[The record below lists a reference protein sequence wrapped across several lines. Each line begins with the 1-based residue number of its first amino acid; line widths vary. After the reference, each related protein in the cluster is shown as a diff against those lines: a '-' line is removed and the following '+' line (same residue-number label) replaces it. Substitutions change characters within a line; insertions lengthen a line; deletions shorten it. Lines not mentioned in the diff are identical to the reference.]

1 MGFKILHTSDWHL
14 GARLMSK
21 ERDEEQKMFLD
32 FLIETVQENCID
44 LLIVAGDIFDNGM
57 PSNSARKMYYS
68 FLTRLLHTCCKHVVI
83 IGGNHDSPAM
93 LEAPKEVLSI
103 LNVHVVGSVASDE
116 EGQIDYDN
124 EIIEIKNEADKLQA
138 VIAAVPYIRDRDI
151 MKAVAGQEYS
161 DRIEAM
167 RNGMKEHYSIMAQKI
182 KKYSDVPCIATG
194 HLFAQNTILSDN
206 ASRQE
211 GENDIHIGNLVQ
223 IDMSAFYQQFSYLAL
238 GHIHK
243 PQILGG
249 KPNVRYS
256 GSPIKMSFSEI
267 NDRKILLLVEFD
279 GFQMESVTEIEIPAF
294 RTIQKFKGNLENVT
308 KMIENFENKQGLN
321 AWGEIVFTD
330 YLASSEVDLI
340 KELALEKDLEIL
352 KYSIQF
358 KKRVDGEDDSRENE
372 AKTLSEL
379 SEMDIFKMRCK
390 AENLEESEI
399 EELVNSFNE
408 LKSWILEVDLK

>member
-21 ERDEEQKMFLD
+21 EREEEQKLFLD
-32 FLIETVQENCID
+32 FLIETVQKNSID

-68 FLTRLLHTCCKHVVI
+68 FLTRLIYTCCKHVVI

-103 LNVHVVGSVASDE
+103 LNVHVVGSVMSDE

-124 EIIEIKNEADKLQA
+124 EVIEIKNDADKLQA
-138 VIAAVPYIRDRDI
+138 VIAAVPYLRDRDI

-167 RNGMKEHYSIMAQKI
+167 RNGMKEHYSMMAQKM
-182 KKYSDVPCIATG
+182 KNYSDVPCIATG

-206 ASRQE
+206 AARQE

-267 NDRKILLLVEFD
+267 NDRKIVLLVEFD
-279 GFQMESVTEIEIPAF
+279 GFQMESATEIEIPAF
-294 RTIQKFKGNLENVT
+294 RTLQRFKGDLEKVT
-308 KMIENFENKQGLN
+308 EIVENFENKQTLN
-321 AWGEIVFTD
+321 AWGEIIFTD
-330 YLASSEVDLI
+330 YPASSEIDLI

-352 KYSIQF
+352 KYSIQV
-358 KKRVDGEDDSRENE
+358 KKRVDGEDDSNENE
-372 AKTLSEL
+372 AKSLSEL

-390 AENLEESEI
+390 AENLDESEI

-408 LKSWILEVDLK
+408 LRSWILEVDLK

>member
-138 VIAAVPYIRDRDI
+138 VIAAVPYLRDRDI

-308 KMIENFENKQGLN
+308 KMMENFENKQGLN

>member
-14 GARLMSK
+14 GARLISK
-21 ERDEEQKMFLD
+21 ERDEEQKIFLD
-32 FLIETVQENCID
+32 FLIEIVQKNRID

-57 PSNSARKMYYS
+57 PSNSARKLYYS

-93 LEAPKEVLSI
+93 LEAPKEVLNI
-103 LNVHVVGSVASDE
+103 LNVHVVGSAVSDE
-116 EGQIDYDN
+116 EGQIVYEN
-124 EIIEIKNEADKLQA
+124 EIIEIKNDTGTLQA
-138 VIAAVPYIRDRDI
+138 VIAAVPYLRDRDI

-167 RNGMKEHYSIMAQKI
+167 RSGMKEHYLIMAEKI
-182 KKYSDVPCIATG
+182 KNYLDVPCIATG

-206 ASRQE
+206 AIRQE

-223 IDMSAFYQQFSYLAL
+223 IDMSDFYQQFSYLAL

-243 PQILGG
+243 PQVLGG
-249 KPNVRYS
+249 KSNVRYS

-267 NDRKILLLVEFD
+267 NDRKILLLVDFN
-279 GFQMESVTEIEIPAF
+279 GFQMESVAEIEIPAF
-294 RTIQKFKGNLENVT
+294 RTIQRFKGNLEKVT
-308 KMIENFENKQGLN
+308 EMIENFDNNHNLN
-321 AWGEIVFTD
+321 AWGEIIFTD
-330 YLASSEVDLI
+330 CPASSEIDIV
-340 KELALEKDLEIL
+340 KELALERDLEIL
-352 KYSIQF
+352 KYSIQV
-358 KKRVDGEDDSRENE
+358 KKRTDGEDDSSENE

-399 EELVNSFNE
+399 EDLVNSFNE

>member
-21 ERDEEQKMFLD
+21 EREEEQKIFLD
-32 FLIETVQENCID
+32 FLIEIVQKNRID

-57 PSNSARKMYYS
+57 PSNSARKLYYS

-103 LNVHVVGSVASDE
+103 LNVHVVGSVMSDE
-116 EGQIDYDN
+116 EGQIVYEN
-124 EIIEIKNEADKLQA
+124 EIIEIKNDTGTLQA
-138 VIAAVPYIRDRDI
+138 VIAAVPYLRDRDI

-167 RNGMKEHYSIMAQKI
+167 RNGMKEHYSMMAQKM
-182 KKYSDVPCIATG
+182 KNYSDVPCIATG

-206 ASRQE
+206 AARQE

-267 NDRKILLLVEFD
+267 NDRKIVLLVEFD
-279 GFQMESVTEIEIPAF
+279 GFQMESATEIEIPAF
-294 RTIQKFKGNLENVT
+294 RTIQRFKGDLEKVT
-308 KMIENFENKQGLN
+308 EIVENFENKQTLN
-321 AWGEIVFTD
+321 AWGEIIFTD
-330 YLASSEVDLI
+330 YPASSEIDLI

-352 KYSIQF
+352 KYSIQV
-358 KKRVDGEDDSRENE
+358 KKRVDGEDDSNENE
-372 AKTLSEL
+372 AKSLSEL

-390 AENLEESEI
+390 AENLDESEI

-408 LKSWILEVDLK
+408 LRSWILEVDLK

>member
-14 GARLMSK
+14 GARLISK
-21 ERDEEQKMFLD
+21 ERDEEQKIFLD
-32 FLIETVQENCID
+32 FLIETVQKNSID

-68 FLTRLLHTCCKHVVI
+68 FLTRLIYTCCKHVVI

-103 LNVHVVGSVASDE
+103 LNVHVVGSVMSDE

-124 EIIEIKNEADKLQA
+124 EVIEIKNDADKLQA
-138 VIAAVPYIRDRDI
+138 VIAAVPYLRDRDI

-167 RNGMKEHYSIMAQKI
+167 RNGMKEHYSMMAQKM
-182 KKYSDVPCIATG
+182 KNYSDVPCIATG

-206 ASRQE
+206 AARQE

-267 NDRKILLLVEFD
+267 NDRKIVLLVEFD
-279 GFQMESVTEIEIPAF
+279 GFQMESATEIEIPAF
-294 RTIQKFKGNLENVT
+294 RTIQRFKGDLEKVT
-308 KMIENFENKQGLN
+308 EIVENFENKQTLN
-321 AWGEIVFTD
+321 AWGEIIFTD
-330 YLASSEVDLI
+330 YPASSEIDLI

-352 KYSIQF
+352 KYSIQV
-358 KKRVDGEDDSRENE
+358 KKRVDGEDDSNENE
-372 AKTLSEL
+372 AKSLSEL

-390 AENLEESEI
+390 AENLDESEI

-408 LKSWILEVDLK
+408 LRSWILEVDLK

>member
-32 FLIETVQENCID
+32 FLIETVQKNCID

-124 EIIEIKNEADKLQA
+124 EIIEIKNDAGKLQA
-138 VIAAVPYIRDRDI
+138 VIAAVPYLRDRDI

-308 KMIENFENKQGLN
+308 KMMENFENKQGLN

-330 YLASSEVDLI
+330 YLASSEIDLI
-340 KELALEKDLEIL
+340 KELALEMDLEIL
-352 KYSIQF
+352 KYSIQVE
-358 KKRVDGEDDSRENE
+358 KRVDGEDNSREND